1 MGVRTCWFCLG
12 ERFEEGSML
21 KSKMRLLGAS
31 ALVGAGLLA
40 TGPVSAANLQLGDW
54 NVQIDNTVS
63 AGMSMMMKD
72 ADEQFLPISNGG
84 VADGSVYGGLNAATF
99 NVSAPTGDDSDAQG
113 PANVPGV
120 LSNMDACDGGYGE
133 YCQEILAVPNF
144 DGSINTDD
152 GRLNFDKGDI
162 YSTPFRLTTEVE
174 AANGPWT
181 VFGRL
186 NIWHDITAMD
196 EDAYNRGGELTD
208 DGEENA
214 GQNIELLDAY
224 VSYDGDVMDM
234 PFTLRAGRQVINW
247 GEATFIPGGNSAFNP
262 IDVAQLRRPG
272 AQIKEALLPVEAL
285 YGSIALT
292 QDISL
297 EAYVGGWDR
306 YRLEAGGT
314 PNGGS
319 DSFTEGTKSGNA
331 VDTYYIG
338 GGGKSGDQ
346 FACNGAAP
354 LATLGGGDATSPY
367 TASAGII
374 QAILAIDGAVNCDE
388 SPNMDAITDWTVG
401 NAEAERDLA
410 GDTNIVRGLDDVDGD
425 SSMGLALRWY
435 AENLNSTEFAFY
447 YQKGDSRLPYINYTT
462 YKPTT
467 KAYSTTSKSSTVGR
481 GAGAL
486 GCMGLIANAGIAGY
500 TNDDLGI
507 TAGAKLYNPAL
518 MAVTIDDQ
526 KGLLSPHT
534 GAAATTLQGIAN
546 GVAAGLN
553 AALADAGGYSRS
565 APQSDNAAFLQET
578 NCLLTIGQ
586 RTTGI
591 GSPLTTLDD
600 QGQLHTGASN
610 IGTAAN
616 MSLHAEFPEIET
628 YGMSFNTTVLGWGV
642 QGDFAYRP
650 EAPLQFDTDVLTIA
664 SLFNNCL
671 FNTVGV
677 LEAVYQSGSTF
688 DNEFSGQVGC
698 SDQTKSLQGYTTD
711 YDVFTWDIGT
721 TATFTRSNPVVSFL
735 RSDLGIF
742 LTEFQGV
749 SVDGIEDERGN
760 TGGIGLLGQTRGITP
775 LSNVCQ
781 GGSDLPLN
789 GILSIDDRSAGDV
802 RTADDNNP
810 KGYCR
815 PTDNSF
821 GMVLMAQLQY
831 NNVFGTPIGLK
842 PQVIYSTGLEGYSP
856 SPMGFWREGVGSTA
870 VSLTADYLG
879 TWSANLSYRTYHGDK
894 DRTRNTDRDSLSAS
908 VTYAF

>member
-63 AGMSMMMKD
+63 AGMSMLMKD

-84 VADGSVYGGLNAATF
+84 VADNSVYVGAPDSAQGQTTPQACDTGYGGFCQEAATM
-99 NVSAPTGDDSDAQG
+99 AK
-113 PANVPGV
+113 
-120 LSNMDACDGGYGE
+120 
-133 YCQEILAVPNF
+133 PNF

-181 VFGRL
+181 VFSRI
-186 NIWHDITAMD
+186 NMFHDIVAGD
-196 EDAYNRGGELTD
+196 EDSYNRGGELTD
-208 DGEENA
+208 DGEENVK
-214 GQNIELLDAY
+214 QKLELLDAY

-346 FACNGAAP
+346 FACNGAAYF
-354 LATLGGGDATSPY
+354 AGLGTNTGNV
-367 TASAGII
+367 TAGVINAVLG
-374 QAILAIDGAVNCDE
+374 IDGAVNCDE

-410 GDTNIVRGLDDVDGD
+410 GDTNFVRGLDDEDGE

-447 YQKGDSRLPYINYTT
+447 YQKGDSRLPYISYHT
-462 YKPTT
+462 YKSDI

-481 GAGAL
+481 GVGPVGCIGLLTNENILAAG
-486 GCMGLIANAGIAGY
+486 
-500 TNDDLGI
+500 TP
-507 TAGAKLYNPAL
+507 GAKAYNPAL
-518 MAVTIDDQ
+518 AAVTINDSKD
-526 KGLLSPHT
+526 LLENAS
-534 GAAATTLQGIAN
+534 LQG
-546 GVAAGLN
+546 
-553 AALADAGGYSRS
+553 LADAVAGGLGATLNAVSQGAITSYTRS
-565 APQSDNAAFLQET
+565 APVGDNAAYLQET
-578 NCLLTIGQ
+578 NCLLALGQ
-586 RTTGI
+586 VNSTVGF
-591 GSPLTTLDD
+591 GSNFDAV
-600 QGQLHTGASN
+600 GQLPTGASN
-610 IGTAAN
+610 IGAKAN
-616 MSLHAEFPEIET
+616 MALQAEYPEIET
-628 YGMSFNTTVLGWGV
+628 YGLSFNTTLAGWGV

-671 FNTVGV
+671 FNTAGIV
-677 LEAVYQSGSTF
+677 EAVYLSG
-688 DNEFSGQVGC
+688 DNYNAEFGGIGC
-698 SDQTKSLQGYTTD
+698 TDQQKYLQGYTTD
-711 YDVFTWDIGT
+711 HDVFTWDIGT

-749 SVDGIEDERGN
+749 MVDGIEDERGD
-760 TGGIGLLGQTRGITP
+760 TGAIGSAGNVPLG
-775 LSNVCQ
+775 NVCQ

-789 GILSIDDRSAGDV
+789 GVLSIDDRTVGDA
-802 RTADDNNP
+802 ADASDNNP

-842 PQVIYSTGLEGYSP
+842 PQVIYSTGLDGYSP